1 MTSEAI
7 ETRLSRLQR
16 ATERRLGAYRATP
29 LAFAA
34 LSIMAFAYYAGFY
47 NYSFNIGDEGS
58 VALISERLAHGEVPY
73 HDIEIGYGILWYL
86 PIVLLFKLFGP
97 EFYLIKIYFLFI
109 GFLSA
114 VFAYAVLLR
123 LTAHR
128 ILAFAVAVVVL
139 LFPGVNYQTYI
150 PFLVV
155 SGLYVLL
162 LYDIRTVRPV
172 VAPWLAL
179 SFNGLYIAVAF
190 LIRPDIATAYTVLI
204 IGYHALLA
212 GREAIE
218 GEPFEAASRFFAR
231 LSAIGAVAILVTLP
245 FAIEANSNGYL
256 QEFLRRYWLYAE
268 GLLVKIPQRLAA
280 DSPSGA
286 GAAVPLMPRLPPQAF
301 FWPNHPR
308 GLIFLTYAPLLV
320 VLPVLGYVAIDF
332 FRRLRSLQAIS
343 DFIGERTYL
352 LVVTG
357 AALSTFPQF
366 FVWRP
371 DLPHLYGFVPG
382 FAILVAYALFL
393 LWNARAARVARLHR
407 RVPLYAFGAF
417 AAVYL
422 FVFAA
427 HFDGL
432 NLRRDR
438 DYQLRLEKG
447 VNLYLNEWEFQ
458 TIGQLYSA
466 LKGSTKPGEFVLCFP
481 YCPGINFIAD
491 RPTFQKFLY
500 VDNGI
505 LAIWPTW
512 IEDMKA
518 EIDAKEPTAIVIH
531 DWAVNDTDFSRF
543 RNWASPLYAHVSER
557 YERKLEV
564 NGFELFVL
572 KEPPSR
578 VRRLDKIPVRS

>member
-1 MTSEAI
+1 VKATSCGLVEAI
-7 ETRLSRLQR
+7 EGRFGIANGSAL
-16 ATERRLGAYRATP
+16 
-29 LAFAA
+29 A
-34 LSIMAFAYYAGFY
+34 LSALAIIAFAYYAAFY
-47 NYSFNIGDEGS
+47 NYAFNLGDEGS
-58 VALISERLAHGEVPY
+58 VALISERLANGEVPY
-73 HDIEIGYGILWYL
+73 RDIEIGYGILWYL
-86 PIVLLFKLFGP
+86 PIVLLFKLLGP

-114 VFAYAVLLR
+114 VFAYAVVLR

-150 PFLVV
+150 PFLAV

-179 SFNGLYIAVAF
+179 SFNGAYIAAAF

-204 IGYHALLA
+204 VGYHALLA
-212 GREAIE
+212 SREAVE
-218 GEPFEAASRFFAR
+218 SQPLEAAGGFFGR
-231 LSAIGAVAILVTLP
+231 LLAIGAVAILVTLP
-245 FAIEANSNGYL
+245 FAIEAKSNGYL
-256 QEFLRRYWLYAE
+256 QEFLRQYWAYAE
-268 GLLVKIPQRLAA
+268 QLVVKISQRLAA
-280 DSPSGA
+280 DTPSGT
-286 GAAVPLMPRLPPQAF
+286 AATVLLMPRLPPQAF

-320 VLPVLGYVAIDF
+320 ILPVLGYLAIDF
-332 FRRLRSLQAIS
+332 FKRPRSLQAIS

-382 FAILVAYALFL
+382 FAILFAYALFL
-393 LWNARAARVARLHR
+393 LWNARATRVDRPRR
-407 RVPLYAFGAF
+407 RVPVYAVGGF

-427 HFDGL
+427 HFEGL

-458 TIGQLYSA
+458 TIGQLYST

-500 VDNGI
+500 VDNSI
-505 LAIWPTW
+505 LTIWPTW

-518 EIDAKEPTAIVIH
+518 EIDAKKPTAIVIH

-543 RNWASPLYAHVSER
+543 RNWASPLYTHVTEL
-557 YERKLEV
+557 YDRKLEV
-564 NGFELFVL
+564 NGFEVFVL

-578 VRRLDKIPVRS
+578 TPPLDKISSAFEQEYM